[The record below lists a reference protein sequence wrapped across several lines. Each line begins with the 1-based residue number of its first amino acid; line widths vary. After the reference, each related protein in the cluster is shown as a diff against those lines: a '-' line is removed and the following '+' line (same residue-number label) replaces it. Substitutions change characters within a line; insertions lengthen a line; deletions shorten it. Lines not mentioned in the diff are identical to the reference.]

1 MIKKKPGYGL
11 TICACCV
18 GYLLQAVV
26 VNVSPILFIPL
37 REQYGFTFSQLGF
50 LVLAN
55 FITQLFCDLAF
66 SGSVDKRGFRPYAL
80 IAPMVAILGFI
91 LFALAPMLFPGRPY
105 IGLLLGTVLF
115 SGSGGILEM
124 LLSPL
129 IDALPMPEEKK
140 SSLMSFVHAAYSW
153 GQVVVVLVTTM
164 LVYLLGPARW
174 QLIILLWCLPA
185 VLTFFLFLW
194 APMGRVV
201 SAQKRQR
208 FTEVLKS
215 PVFILCM
222 LSLVASGASEIIIS
236 QWASSFIEKG
246 LGVSKAVGDIVG
258 VCAFAAAMGAGRVLY
273 GKFAGDMDK
282 IKLIRFCFLCLVV
295 CYLVV
300 GVAPG
305 NVVPLIAIVISGLA
319 VSITWPTMLV
329 ETAER
334 FPLAGARLF
343 AVLAC
348 GGDTGASIG
357 PWLAGKMMD
366 IASTRPAV
374 QTLSA
379 QLGLSVEQLSL
390 RGGMLVG
397 VLFSLLGF
405 TVLSLLRRRQR
416 NITQK

>member
-11 TICACCV
+11 TVCACCV

-37 REQYGFTFSQLGF
+37 REQFQFTFSQLGF

-55 FITQLFCDLAF
+55 FITQLLCDLIF
-66 SGSVDKRGFRPYAL
+66 SGSIDKHGFRPYAL
-80 IAPMVAILGFI
+80 IAPVVAVLGFI
-91 LFALAPMLFPGRPY
+91 LFALAPVLLPERPY
-105 IGLLLGTVLF
+105 AGLLLGTILF

-129 IDALPMPEEKK
+129 IDALPMHPEKK
-140 SSLMSFVHAAYSW
+140 SAVMSFVHSAYSW
-153 GQVVVVLVTTM
+153 GQVVVVLVTTL

-185 VLTFFLFLW
+185 VLTFFLFAW
-194 APMGRVV
+194 APMGRSV
-201 SAQKRQR
+201 SPEKRQR

-222 LSLVASGASEIIIS
+222 LSLVAAGASEIIIS

-258 VCAFAAAMGAGRVLY
+258 VCAFAAAMGTGRVLY

-282 IKLIRFCFLCLVV
+282 TKLIRLCFLCLII
-295 CYLVV
+295 CYLTV
-300 GVAPG
+300 GLAPG
-305 NVVPLIAIVISGLA
+305 NIVPVITIIISGLA
-319 VSITWPTMLV
+319 VSVTWPTMLV
-329 ETAER
+329 ETAGR

-343 AVLAC
+343 AVLAA
-348 GGDTGASIG
+348 GGDTGASVG

-366 IASTRPAV
+366 LAAVMPAV
-374 QTLSA
+374 QSLA
-379 QLGLSVEQLSL
+379 LRLGLTVEQLSL
-390 RGGMLVG
+390 RIGMLMG

-405 TVLSLLRRRQR
+405 VSLSLLRRKRR
-416 NITQK
+416 